1 MFKSLWLRLQ
11 EPRAVT
17 VAQTLVYAVATFAGV
32 MSLIAPPTSFEGYL
46 GISVPYVWG
55 GFAILGGL
63 AGMYSAPTGKWLI
76 EKPAVIACLT
86 ATSLYAGSVLTLHIT
101 TNGNRLVQLSF
112 VIIALLHF
120 VTRYF
125 RIRPFSYE
133 PGK

>member
-1 MFKSLWLRLQ
+1 MFKKLWLRLQ

-17 VAQTLVYAVATFAGV
+17 AAQTLIYAVVVFAGV
-32 MSLIAPPTSFEGYL
+32 MSLVSPPTSFEGYL

-55 GFAILGGL
+55 GFATLGGL

-76 EKPAVIACLT
+76 EKPAVLACLT
-86 ATSLYAGSVLTLHIT
+86 AISLYAGSVLTLHLT
-101 TNGNRLVQLSF
+101 TSGNRLVQLCF
-112 VIIALLHF
+112 VIVALLHF
-120 VTRYF
+120 ITRYF